1 MSWSKIEGSQ
11 VQWAE
16 DWEGSSMGEPV
27 VGSEPNAFI
36 EPKMEGILVRW
47 SPRLGG
53 PAIGEPIIG
62 SKPEGLS
69 SSRFRGARY
78 GQD

>member
-1 MSWSKIEGSQ
+1 
-11 VQWAE
+11 
-16 DWEGSSMGEPV
+16 MGEPV